1 MQAVKNI
8 CDELQR
14 TSGKKD
20 KEAILLREKD
30 NECFKYILDFLL
42 NPFITT
48 GISTQKINKKIQ
60 TSIEV
65 VPENIFE
72 YLKENKTGRDV
83 DIVSAQRVIDNLPEE
98 LKGFYKSIIT
108 KTLKLG
114 IDAKTVNKVYG
125 EGFIP
130 TFDVMLGTSIEHCK
144 ISEGTW
150 FSISHKLNGNRCVWY
165 KGKLYTRQGKEYT
178 GLDHIIN
185 NIKYI
190 FGDEDVVLDGELVY
204 KNNEMLSDS
213 EAFRKGTGIAQS
225 KDKDKSDL
233 RFIIFDIITAE
244 DFERGSSKLTYK
256 ERVEKLWWLR
266 GVLGDPDVPKNI
278 SVVDIFYQGTDQS
291 EIWKWLHYAEENDL
305 EGVVL
310 NLDAPYQCKRTKDL
324 IKVKEFY
331 NVDLEIVGYEEGS
344 GKLTGTLGAL
354 IVDFKGNKVNV
365 GSGLDDAT
373 RAELWN
379 DRDSLIGKIVEVKY
393 KEISMDKKTGKESL
407 QFPIFVSMR
416 DDKDEVSYE

>member
-1 MQAVKNI
+1 MFCNKNYTVFLTRSMDMQAVKNI

-108 KTLKLG
+108 KTLRLG
-114 IDAKTVNKVYG
+114 IDVKTVNKVYG

-204 KNNEMLSDS
+204 RNNEMLSDS

-233 RFIIFDIITAE
+233 RFIIFDIITTE

-305 EGVVL
+305 EGV
-310 NLDAPYQCKRTKDL
+310 
-324 IKVKEFY
+324 Y
-331 NVDLEIVGYEEGS
+331 NVA
-344 GKLTGTLGAL
+344 TGTTVSDLQS
-354 IVDFKGNKVNV
+354 
-365 GSGLDDAT
+365 GST
-373 RAELWN
+373 AE
-379 DRDSLIGKIVEVKY
+379 
-393 KEISMDKKTGKESL
+393 
-407 QFPIFVSMR
+407 
-416 DDKDEVSYE
+416 